1 MTEEFKDLG
10 GAASSNPNAF
20 KRWTISR
27 LMSYIATEKFQEKQ
41 RVKAERVRK
50 KRGEPHTVHFFYQ
63 LDDAYS
69 HLAAQLLPALGQR
82 YDIELNCHLVSGAA
96 GDNAPEPE
104 LLLQLALRDSQA
116 IAPHYGLN
124 FPDQSELPPNELIEQ
139 AGRQAA
145 ALLDQ
150 SSGQQSGQYLSAIG
164 DALWRHDSAELAA
177 LEPSTG
183 LATKAQL
190 RVRTDEGNRLRDQW
204 GHYSG
209 AMFYYGGE
217 WYWGVDRLYHLEAR
231 LQALGLD
238 RSPGLPMLAPRQTLP
253 DPAAESFQRDE
264 NSQLTLE
271 IFPSLRSPY
280 TAIIY
285 DRARQMARDCGITLI
300 SRPVLPMV
308 MRGVPA
314 TRQKGMYIFK
324 DTAREAR
331 AAGAAFGPF
340 YDPIGQPVKQAYAL
354 YPWARSQN
362 KAEDFISAF
371 LNAAFARGINTL
383 PLNGLKKVVEQAG
396 LDWNEA
402 KNHLGDTDWKAE
414 LEDNRLAM
422 YESGLWGV
430 PSFRLLDA
438 NGQTLLA
445 LWGQDRLW
453 LFARGIQDHL
463 KALNTAGT

>member
-10 GAASSNPNAF
+10 GAASSNPNWF
-20 KRWTISR
+20 KRWVTSR
-27 LMSYIATEKFQEKQ
+27 LMSYIATENYLEKQ
-41 RVKAERVRK
+41 RAKAERARK
-50 KRGEPHTVHFFYQ
+50 KQGEAHRVHFFYQ
-63 LDDAYS
+63 PDDAYS
-69 HLAAQLLPALGQR
+69 HLAAQLLPALIQR
-82 YDIELNCHLVSGAA
+82 YDIKLNCHLVSGAA

-116 IAPHYGLN
+116 IAPHYGLA
-124 FPDQSELPPNELIEQ
+124 FPDQSELPSNELIEQ

-145 ALLDQ
+145 ALLNQ
-150 SSGQQSGQYLSAIG
+150 GKQEKSCEYLSAIG
-164 DALWRHDSAELAA
+164 DALWRHDSTGLAA
-177 LEPSTG
+177 LEASTG
-183 LATKAQL
+183 LVSKAEL
-190 RVRTDEGNRLRDQW
+190 DACIDEGNGLRHQW
-204 GHYSG
+204 QHYSG
-209 AMFYYGGE
+209 AMFYYAGE

-238 RSPGLPMLAPRQTLP
+238 RSPGQPMLAPRQTLP
-253 DPAAESFQRDE
+253 DPASADFERDE
-264 NSQLTLE
+264 QGQLTLE

-285 DRARQMARDCGITLI
+285 DRARQMARDCGIKLI

-331 AAGAAFGPF
+331 AAGVPFGPF

-354 YPWARSQN
+354 YPWARSQG
-362 KAEDFISAF
+362 KAEDSISAF
-371 LNAAFARGINTL
+371 LSAAFAQGINTL
-383 PLNGLKKVVEQAG
+383 PLSGLKTVVKQAG

-402 KNHLGDTDWKAE
+402 QSHLTDTDWKDE

-463 KALNTAGT
+463 KTLNTADD